1 MAKPKL
7 SKRSKTVAL
16 VVHVTSPFKKKIVLA
31 AGKREIPISQFVRE
45 SLEQVV
51 R

>member
-7 SKRSKTVAL
+7 SPRSKTVAL
-16 VVHVTSPFKKKIVLA
+16 VVHVPSPFKKKIVQA
-31 AGKREIPISQFVRE
+31 AERREIPISQFVRE
-45 SLEQVV
+45 SLERVV